1 VDGTRRGGRGAV
13 CHPVSPRQGYITASS
28 VVSPDATSH
37 PELDPAPR
45 RSARN
50 DSPRTTDRLLSVTS
64 RKGLR
69 EPYDQIIHP
78 ASRGYDDD

>member
-1 VDGTRRGGRGAV
+1 MARGAV
-13 CHPVSPRQGYITASS
+13 VAARCAIPFHPAKGYITASS

-45 RSARN
+45 RWARS
-50 DSPRTTDRLLSVTS
+50 DSPCTTDRLLSVTS
-64 RKGLR
+64 SKGLR

-78 ASRGYDDD
+78 ASRGYDDV